1 MKFTIESHR
10 TPEEL
15 LSRLQSVTDL
25 YEEGYL
31 DIFQYSLDEDKKID
45 PDFKGT
51 VGETG
56 FKIRPRIGTFV
67 LFGMNAE
74 LDNPFL
80 PMIIGRLHQANGQT
94 TVEIK
99 MRLFLHVLLFF
110 VVWFAIAGYNF
121 VTGLFAAVKGGSIE
135 SAAVAALMI
144 LGGQLLMRVGFYPA
158 AKMARQKLEMLFRM

>member
-1 MKFTIESHR
+1 MKFIIESPR

-15 LSRLQSVTDL
+15 LARLHSVTVL
-25 YEEGYL
+25 YESFL
-31 DIFQYSLDEDKKID
+31 DFFLFSLDEDKKID
-45 PDFKGT
+45 PDFKGEI
-51 VGETG
+51 GENG
-56 FKIRPRIGTFV
+56 FKIRSRIGTFV

-80 PMIIGRLHQANGQT
+80 PLIIGRIHRTNGQT

-121 VTGLFAAVKGGSIE
+121 LTGLFAAVKGGSIE
-135 SAAVAALMI
+135 SAAVAVVMI
-144 LGGQLLMRVGFYPA
+144 LIAQLVMRVGFYPA
-158 AKMARQKLEMLFRM
+158 AKMARQKLEMLFQM